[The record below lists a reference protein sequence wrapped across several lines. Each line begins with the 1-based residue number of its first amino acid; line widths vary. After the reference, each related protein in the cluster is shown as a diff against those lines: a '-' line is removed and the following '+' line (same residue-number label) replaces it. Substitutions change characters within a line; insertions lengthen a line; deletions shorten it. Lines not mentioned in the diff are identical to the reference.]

1 MYPGGKQYTVKQQGI
16 RAAKSFRTGTAQD
29 DRKGIC

>member
-1 MYPGGKQYTVKQQGI
+1 MYPGGKQYAVKQQGI
-16 RAAKSFRTGTAQD
+16 RAVQSFRTGTAQD